1 MLQVRTLFAVL
12 LFVMLSVTTAQVR
25 GGRQNSATLNA
36 NPLEGTSDVNKVQ
49 GRFLKH
55 KKDKEDKEEDKEDK
69 EDKEEDKEDN
79 EDEDEDDDDEED
91 DDDDEEDMG
100 S

>member
-12 LFVMLSVTTAQVR
+12 LVVILSVTTAQVR

-55 KKDKEDKEEDKEDK
+55 KSDKSDKEDKEDK
-69 EDKEEDKEDN
+69 EDKKDKEDK
-79 EDEDEDDDDEED
+79 DEDEDDEED
-91 DDDDEEDMG
+91 RG